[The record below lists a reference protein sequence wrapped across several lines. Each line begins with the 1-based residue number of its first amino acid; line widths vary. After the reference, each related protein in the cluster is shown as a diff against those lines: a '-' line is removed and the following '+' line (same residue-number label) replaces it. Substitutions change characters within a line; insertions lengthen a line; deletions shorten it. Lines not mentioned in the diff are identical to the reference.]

1 MHLFTQQHT
10 FKKNPPPTI
19 IICYYFQWLKRV
31 WTSKDCDGSSNL
43 RSNLDCLKPKSKQQ
57 PLLLLKR
64 ISSGHGFWKLF
75 DWRRRRNLCYEQRLL
90 LSLNINRSNGFTG
103 KFSNCTGLHY
113 PIHLPVQLSADCKSG
128 RGSGAPVMFS
138 DINAARGA
146 MRIKLSTYPSTS
158 EAKSLSSSDTRQSFQ
173 RTLCPFSLKTLIGIP
188 KWKGGSEGH
197 TVAPGC

>member
-1 MHLFTQQHT
+1 MFELQ
-10 FKKNPPPTI
+10 TI
-19 IICYYFQWLKRV
+19 VLVHQTWDAIWIV
-31 WTSKDCDGSSNL
+31 WSQKTSSSH
-43 RSNLDCLKPKSKQQ
+43 S
-57 PLLLLKR
+57 LLKR
-64 ISSGHGFWKLF
+64 IYSGHAFWKL
-75 DWRRRRNLCYEQRLL
+75 WLENEAQLVLWTK
-90 LSLNINRSNGFTG
+90 GFTC

-113 PIHLPVQLSADCKSG
+113 PIHLLVKLSADCKSG

-158 EAKSLSSSDTRQSFQ
+158 EAKSLSSSDTEQSFQ
-173 RTLCPFSLKTLIGIP
+173 RTFCPFSLKTLIGIP